1 MRSTMSLQE
10 NIAEYLVGFRQ
21 KAPENV
27 QELMKVATQNV
38 ADSGIV
44 DKAPKKSDVLP
55 AFSLPNQNGK
65 TVNLA
70 DLLVKGP
77 VVVTFY
83 RGGWCPYCNLELKA
97 YQDQLANI
105 KANNATLVAITPE
118 LPDESLSTTEKNAL
132 EFEVLSDVNAEYA
145 KSLGLVFSLA
155 EELRPIYL
163 SFGID
168 VEKHNGEGQFD
179 LPLAATFV
187 VAQDGKI
194 ASAFVDADYTKRQ
207 EPSDVVAALKAL

>member
-1 MRSTMSLQE
+1 MSLQDQ
-10 NIAEYLVGFRQ
+10 IADYKAGFRQ
-21 KAPENV
+21 KVPTDI
-27 QELMKVATQNV
+27 QEVMQIATQQL
-38 ADSGIV
+38 AESGIV
-44 DKAPKKSDVLP
+44 NNAPKVADVFP
-55 AFSLPNQNGK
+55 SFSLPNQNGN
-65 TVNLA
+65 TVALA
-70 DLLVKGP
+70 DLLTKGP

-105 KANNATLVAITPE
+105 KAENATLVAITPE
-118 LPDESLSTTEKNAL
+118 LPDESLSTAEKNAL
-132 EFEVLSDVNAEYA
+132 EFEVLTDANSDYA
-145 KSLGLVFSLA
+145 KQLGLVFSLP

-168 VEKHNGEGQFD
+168 VEKHNGANQFD

-187 VAQDGKI
+187 IGKDGKV

-207 EPSDVVAALKAL
+207 EPSEVVKALQTL